1 MVDLCC
7 SRDPQY
13 SDSGLGVRP
22 VLLAEGKS
30 KKIAE
35 QIIPTQSTLDETIKK
50 ALELGKPFEH
60 KGTVYVPTQGVILKK

>member
-1 MVDLCC
+1 MNTVKKQ
-7 SRDPQY
+7 SRDK
-13 SDSGLGVRP
+13 D
-22 VLLAEGKS
+22 LANAEAALRRAADRA

-35 QIIPTQSTLDETIKK
+35 QIIPTQSSLDETIKQ